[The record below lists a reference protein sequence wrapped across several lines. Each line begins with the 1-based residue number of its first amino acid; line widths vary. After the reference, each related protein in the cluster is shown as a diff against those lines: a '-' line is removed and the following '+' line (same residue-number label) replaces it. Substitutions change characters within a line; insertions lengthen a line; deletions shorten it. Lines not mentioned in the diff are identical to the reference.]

1 MGKDEQR
8 VNIWFSDNDIDI
20 TLALNKMSLSE
31 ERSKNW
37 IIKHALKTFLAERG
51 FLDKDFKYVSQ

>member
-8 VNIWFSDNDIDI
+8 VNIWFSDSDIDI
-20 TLALNKMSLSE
+20 TMALNKMSLEE

-37 IIKHALKTFLAERG
+37 IIKNALKNFLRERG
-51 FLDKDFKYVSQ
+51 FLNDDFKYIKQ